1 MQPAT
6 AKGVSTRERIL
17 IGACEQ
23 LVKHGY
29 EAFVL
34 RDLAESLGM
43 KLGNLQ
49 YYFKTRESLAF
60 HVIEMEAAKDVEVIE
75 GHLQAGASAMAALES
90 VVRDLVTRWRGS
102 TGGLFSTL
110 ALLAMHNAAFRELY
124 TQIYSRFYAALKKL
138 LHEVNPELSD
148 EEITIRVRI
157 ITSLIDGSAMQIQ
170 VGDIERFLERIQQQA
185 LVIAITN
192 PS

>member
-1 MQPAT
+1 
-6 AKGVSTRERIL
+6 
-17 IGACEQ
+17 
-23 LVKHGY
+23 
-29 EAFVL
+29 
-34 RDLAESLGM
+34 
-43 KLGNLQ
+43 
-49 YYFKTRESLAF
+49 
-60 HVIEMEAAKDVEVIE
+60 
-75 GHLQAGASAMAALES
+75 
-90 VVRDLVTRWRGS
+90 
-102 TGGLFSTL
+102 
-110 ALLAMHNAAFRELY
+110 MHNAAFRELY

-148 EEITIRVRI
+148 EENTIRVRI